1 MKTLTRILSLA
12 ALAVATCAPAVA
24 QDFPA
29 RPVHLVVPFAP
40 GGAPDVVAR
49 TIGQRLGERL
59 GQSVVIEN
67 KLGAGGNIAYESV
80 ARAPADGHT
89 LVFATTGIATNMSL
103 FKKLKYDTLKD
114 FAPVTLVASGPHVL
128 VTNPSVP
135 ATNVRELVAY
145 AKQRPR
151 QLSYGSSGNGT
162 VLHLA
167 GELFNIKAGVELLHV
182 PYRGASLAQNDLV
195 GGTLHMMFSDVASAL
210 PYIKANSLRP
220 IAVTG
225 SRRLA
230 SLPDVP
236 TIAESGV
243 PGYDIE
249 AWFGILAPAGTPAP
263 VVDRLNRELRA
274 VLAIPEVKQRLASLG
289 QDLVGNTPQEFATF
303 LRSEV
308 AKMADIVKASGIA
321 TAE

>member
-1 MKTLTRILSLA
+1 MKTINRILCLA
-12 ALAVATCAPAVA
+12 ALAAATCAPAAA
-24 QDFPA
+24 QDFPTK
-29 RPVHLVVPFAP
+29 PVHLVVPFAA

-114 FAPVTLVASGPHVL
+114 FAPVTLVASGAHVL
-128 VTNPSVP
+128 VANPSVP
-135 ATNVRELVAY
+135 AQNVRELVAY

-195 GGTLHMMFSDVASAL
+195 GGTLNMMFSDVASAL

-225 SRRLA
+225 ARRMA

-274 VLAIPEVKQRLASLG
+274 VLAMPEVKQRLSALG
-289 QDLVGNTPQEFATF
+289 QDLVGNTPQEFAAF
-303 LRSEV
+303 LRGEV
-308 AKMADIVKASGIA
+308 TKMADIVKASGIA

>member
-59 GQSVVIEN
+59 GQSLVIEN

>member
-12 ALAVATCAPAVA
+12 ALAVATCAPAAA
-24 QDFPA
+24 QDFPV
-29 RPVHLVVPFAP
+29 RPVHLVVPFAA

-59 GQSVVIEN
+59 GQSVVVEN

-80 ARAPADGHT
+80 ARAAADGYT
-89 LVFATTGIATNMSL
+89 LVFATTGIATDMSL

-135 ATNVRELVAY
+135 AQNVRELVAY

-167 GELFNIKAGVELLHV
+167 GELFNMKAGVELLHV
-182 PYRGASLAQNDLV
+182 PYRGAALAQNDLV
-195 GGTLHMMFSDVASAL
+195 GGTIHMMFSDVASAL

-225 SRRLA
+225 SKRLA
-230 SLPDVP
+230 SLPEVP

-274 VLAIPEVKQRLASLG
+274 VLAMPEVKQRLASLG

-303 LRSEV
+303 LRGEV
-308 AKMADIVKASGIA
+308 AKMGEIVKASGIA

>member
-263 VVDRLNRELRA
+263 VVNRLNRELRA